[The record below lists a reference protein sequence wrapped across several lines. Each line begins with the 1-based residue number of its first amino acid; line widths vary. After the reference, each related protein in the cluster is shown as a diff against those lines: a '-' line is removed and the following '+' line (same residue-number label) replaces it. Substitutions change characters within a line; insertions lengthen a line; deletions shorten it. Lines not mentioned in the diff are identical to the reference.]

1 MEGGIKR
8 GGGGKDRREGR
19 RKREREREKERE
31 GEVDE
36 LSFQKSISA
45 QKIEAE
51 GSEKM
56 RNETRERGGEREA

>member
-19 RKREREREKERE
+19 RKRERERE
-31 GEVDE
+31 VDV